1 MLKSASNFTDKHI
14 QDLSVSMYNSATM
27 LRVSHFIAEKYLLLF
42 FFLIY
47 LVCFVSSLLRYT
59 IFTAWLSKVLFV
71 SFTANPICFIS
82 IETGC
87 G

>member
-42 FFLIY
+42 FF
-47 LVCFVSSLLRYT
+47 
-59 IFTAWLSKVLFV
+59 
-71 SFTANPICFIS
+71 
-82 IETGC
+82 
-87 G
+87 

>member
-27 LRVSHFIAEKYLLLF
+27 LHVSHFIAEKYLL

>member
-42 FFLIY
+42 FLNLLGLFCLFSSALHNFHSLAKQSFICLIY
-47 LVCFVSSLLRYT
+47 
-59 IFTAWLSKVLFV
+59 SKPNLFH
-71 SFTANPICFIS
+71 
-82 IETGC
+82 
-87 G
+87 

>member
-14 QDLSVSMYNSATM
+14 QDLSVSVYNSATM

-42 FFLIY
+42 FLIY
-47 LVCFVSSLLRYT
+47 LVCFVSSLLCYT

-71 SFTANPICFIS
+71 SFTANSICFIS